1 MELNDKWIIWSHV
14 LTDTN
19 WDNNSY
25 KKIFEINN
33 IFDLKIVNDT
43 INEDFFI
50 HNMIFIMKDGI
61 FPTWEDKNNCNGCCG
76 SFKITNP
83 ILWNNVINELLILN
97 IFKDLSKIN
106 KINGLSI
113 TSKKHFYIL
122 KIWFI
127 DNINDISP
135 IIKDIH
141 PLISKRNCRLRKN
154 IN

>member
-61 FPTWEDKNNCNGCCG
+61 FPTWEDKNNCNG
-76 SFKITNP
+76 SRST
-83 ILWNNVINELLILN
+83 
-97 IFKDLSKIN
+97 
-106 KINGLSI
+106 
-113 TSKKHFYIL
+113 Y
-122 KIWFI
+122 
-127 DNINDISP
+127 
-135 IIKDIH
+135 
-141 PLISKRNCRLRKN
+141 
-154 IN
+154 